1 MALPDVPSDLSS
13 ACVALRDA
21 IQPTIAL
28 PGGVTLQAISGT
40 DTGDPTAIVKGLM
53 QAANPALAPF
63 MPVFDLI
70 AALQAVKKIAE
81 SIAPPNPVAIAE
93 GVQTLTEKLSSLAQ
107 FVPQLAVPLMVKTTL
122 DTIIAALEALQS
134 KLAVFAAH
142 NERIAQSMARAE
154 TLPEP
159 ARSALLAVV
168 SCAANNAATQL
179 ANENAALGPINRL
192 IELLNT
198 LLSMIGLPCI
208 PIVGGAGATPEAI
221 ALLGDVIAVLKLIQI
236 PTPGFSGPPALPP
249 PGEC

>member
-1 MALPDVPSDLSS
+1 MALPAVPNDLSS
-13 ACVALRDA
+13 ACVALRNA

-40 DTGDPTAIVKGLM
+40 DTGDPTAILKGLM

-81 SIAPPNPVAIAE
+81 SIAPPNPIAIGE
-93 GVQTLTEKLSSLAQ
+93 GVQTLAEKLSSLAQ

-122 DTIIAALEALQS
+122 DTIIAALEALQA
-134 KLAVFAAH
+134 KLAVFVAH
-142 NERIAQSMARAE
+142 NEQIAQSLERAN

-159 ARSALLAVV
+159 ARSALLSIV
-168 SCAANNAATQL
+168 SCASNNVSIQL
-179 ANENAALGPINRL
+179 ANENTALGPINRL

-198 LLSMIGLPCI
+198 LLALIGLPCI
-208 PIVGGAGATPEAI
+208 PIVGGTGASQEAI
-221 ALLGDVIAVLKLIQI
+221 DLLGDVIAVLKLIQI
-236 PTPGFSGPPALPP
+236 PTPGFSGPSALPA